1 MRYCNHCEVKIVQ
14 DREKCILCGNFVAVV
29 SDEEVEEIFPE
40 IPPTFES
47 NLLIKIMLFISISTI
62 VASFVIDTIFP
73 SFINWPLLMVFGL
86 ISIWLGLF
94 VIFQKRYNIHKK
106 IIWQVVIISLLSLF
120 WDWNTGWQGWSITYI
135 MPTIFISAMVLMY
148 VTGKIMKLSVRS
160 YIIYA
165 LIDGFLGIVPALFI
179 LFGWV
184 RIIYPSVISVGVSI
198 IFLSAIFIFKGTEIK
213 EELNKKMH
221 I

>member
-1 MRYCNHCEVKIVQ
+1 MKYCNHCKVKIIE
-14 DREKCILCGNFVAVV
+14 DREKCILCGNFLAVI
-29 SDEEVEEIFPE
+29 SDEEPEEVFPKV
-40 IPPTFES
+40 PPTFES
-47 NLLIKIMLFISISTI
+47 NLVLKIMLFISISTI

-94 VIFQKRYNIHKK
+94 VIFQKKYNVHKK
-106 IIWQVVIISLLSLF
+106 IIWQVIIISLLSIF
-120 WDWNTGWQGWSITYI
+120 WDWNTGWQGWSITYVL
-135 MPTIFISAMVLMY
+135 PTIFISAMVLMY

-165 LIDGFLGIVPALFI
+165 LIDGVLGIVPALFI

>member
-106 IIWQVVIISLLSLF
+106 I
-120 WDWNTGWQGWSITYI
+120 
-135 MPTIFISAMVLMY
+135 
-148 VTGKIMKLSVRS
+148 
-160 YIIYA
+160 
-165 LIDGFLGIVPALFI
+165 
-179 LFGWV
+179 
-184 RIIYPSVISVGVSI
+184 
-198 IFLSAIFIFKGTEIK
+198 
-213 EELNKKMH
+213 
-221 I
+221 